1 MEDLRTTFRFVDGG
15 FQYGGGGGGGSLRVP
30 AWETTRRRW
39 PAWERPAGPPAA
51 TRKESR
57 RGKAA
62 ACDSIRELRSLT
74 PVREQFLLQM

>member
-1 MEDLRTTFRFVDGG
+1 MEDLRTTFRFVNGG
-15 FQYGGGGGGGSLRVP
+15 SQYGGGGGGSLRVP

-51 TRKESR
+51 TREESR

-62 ACDSIRELRSLT
+62 ACDNIRELRSRAT
-74 PVREQFLLQM
+74 VREQFILQM

>member
-15 FQYGGGGGGGSLRVP
+15 FQYGGGSLRVP

-39 PAWERPAGPPAA
+39 PAWERPTGPPAA
-51 TRKESR
+51 ITNESR